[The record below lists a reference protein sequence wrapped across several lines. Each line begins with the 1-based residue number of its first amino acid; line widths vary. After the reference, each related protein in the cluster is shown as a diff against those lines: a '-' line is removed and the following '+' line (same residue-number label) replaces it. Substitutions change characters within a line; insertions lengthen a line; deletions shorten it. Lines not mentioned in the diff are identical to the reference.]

1 MSVRTVEPAE
11 GIERWG
17 SRSAA
22 ARGLAMLRRILRQP
36 LAIPALA
43 VVFIV
48 VVAAVFSP
56 LLAPYNPI
64 AQSPYAT
71 LQPPSW
77 EHWLGTDQ
85 LGRDVLSRLIYGS
98 RVALIVGF
106 GAVAIGV
113 IVGMPLGLVSG
124 YMGGIVDDIIM
135 RVVDALVAFPGLILT
150 LGLVAALGRN
160 LTNLV
165 LAIGIANIPWIAR
178 IVRGQVLSF
187 RELDYIL
194 AARSMGAG
202 HIRIMV
208 GHIWPNTLAPVIVQ
222 STLGL
227 GYAVLT
233 EASLSF
239 IGAGISPPT
248 ATWGSMLQFA
258 FGFLNRA
265 PLLSI
270 VPGIAIFLLVLAFNM
285 LGDILR
291 DVLDPRMRGN
301 VN

>member
-1 MSVRTVEPAE
+1 MSVKAVEPVE
-11 GIERWG
+11 DIGQWRNNSG
-17 SRSAA
+17 F
-22 ARGLAMLRRILRQP
+22 ARAVAMTQRVLHQP
-36 LAIPALA
+36 LAIPALL
-43 VVFIV
+43 VVLLV

-56 LLAPYNPI
+56 LLAPYDPI

-77 EHWLGTDQ
+77 AHWLGTDQ

-124 YMGGIVDDIIM
+124 YLGGIVDDIIM
-135 RVVDALVAFPGLILT
+135 RIVDALVAFPGLILT

-187 RELDYIL
+187 RELDYIQ
-194 AARSMGAG
+194 AARSIGAG
-202 HIRIMV
+202 HLRIMLA
-208 GHIWPNTLAPVIVQ
+208 HIWPNTLAPVIVQ

-270 VPGIAIFLLVLAFNM
+270 VPGIAIFMLVLAFNM

-291 DVLDPRMRGN
+291 DVLDPRMRGS